1 MGIVT
6 CPRCTATTQANSI
19 EEGRKLLDHSIGLIL
34 GRPCEDGRV
43 EVFLTGDV
51 TVVTEITP
59 KDKKTLG
66 KKSDSISKD

>member
-1 MGIVT
+1 MGTLT
-6 CPRCTATTQANSI
+6 CPRCNATTQADSI

-43 EVFLTGDV
+43 ELFLTGDV
-51 TVVTEITP
+51 TKETP
-59 KDKKTLG
+59 KAKPLG